1 MNYRWAK
8 FENAMKEMYEERI
21 LGGETHTKTF
31 STNKS
36 KQKLFCSAKLSG

>member
-8 FENAMKEMYEERI
+8 FENAMKERYEERI
-21 LGGETHTKTF
+21 LGGKNHTKTF
-31 STNKS
+31 SINTS